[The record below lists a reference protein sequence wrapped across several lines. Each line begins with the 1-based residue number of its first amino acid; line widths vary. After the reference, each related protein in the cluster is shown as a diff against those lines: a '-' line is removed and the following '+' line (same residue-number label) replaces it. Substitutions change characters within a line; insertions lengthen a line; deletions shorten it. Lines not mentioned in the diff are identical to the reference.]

1 MVSTTKSRFLDRAK
15 STMQQQRAA
24 SSEDQAAR
32 SQQQHDAATNHPHAQ
47 FEFSLLCLTLSI
59 ASAS

>member
-1 MVSTTKSRFLDRAK
+1 VRKAPGSSEQQGP
-15 STMQQQRAA
+15 SSQQQR
-24 SSEDQAAR
+24 
-32 SQQQHDAATNHPHAQ
+32 DAATNHPHAQ